1 MTPAYIGMLRGV
13 NVGAHRRIK
22 MEDLRMMGSRL
33 GFQNVQT
40 YVQSGNI
47 VFQTAT
53 SERPTPLSKRITG
66 AILHDFG
73 FQVPVIIRTS
83 EEMGRVITGNPFLK
97 EKDIELSKLHVTFLS
112 ERPRAGSLK
121 KLETISMGPDRFY
134 PGSNEIYLYCPGGYG
149 VTKLSNAAI
158 EKTLSVEATTRNWKT
173 TNTLFEM
180 ASKLLS

>member
-1 MTPAYIGMLRGV
+1 MTASYIGILRGV

-22 MEDLRMMGSRL
+22 MEDLRIMGSRL

-47 VFQTAT
+47 VFQTTA

-83 EEMGRVITGNPFLK
+83 EEMGRVIAGNPFLM
-97 EKDIELSKLHVTFLS
+97 EKDIELSKLHV
-112 ERPRAGSLK
+112 
-121 KLETISMGPDRFY
+121 
-134 PGSNEIYLYCPGGYG
+134 
-149 VTKLSNAAI
+149 
-158 EKTLSVEATTRNWKT
+158 
-173 TNTLFEM
+173 
-180 ASKLLS
+180 